1 MIDFDANPVSD
12 SPDESAGHQ
21 QRSLRSLQAAIGG
34 PEQPIGKV
42 EIPGLNEFR
51 QSLAQWNATERPI
64 AAATLP
70 GLFEAQAARSPR
82 APALVFEGVRLS
94 YAELN
99 LRANRLAHY
108 LISQGVGPE
117 TVVAIALTRS
127 IEMVASLLAVL
138 KAGAAY
144 LPLDPDQPPER
155 LAYMLHDAQP
165 GYMLTIGPIAQLL
178 PSQLAKLL
186 LDHPDTRDDQDVA
199 ALGADGKNAIHI
211 GGDACLRAFQRD
223 RDTR

>member
-1 MIDFDANPVSD
+1 MIDFDANPVFD

-21 QRSLRSLQAAIGG
+21 HRSLRLLQAAIAG

-42 EIPGLNEFR
+42 EIPSINEFR

-70 GLFEAQAARSPR
+70 SLFEAQAARSPQ
-82 APALVFEGVRLS
+82 APALVFEDVTLS

-99 LRANRLAHY
+99 LQANRLAHN
-108 LISQGVGPE
+108 LIRQGIGPE
-117 TVVAIALTRS
+117 TVVAIALPRS
-127 IEMVASLLAVL
+127 IEMVVSLLAVL

-155 LAYMLHDAQP
+155 LACMLHDAQP
-165 GYMLTIGPIAQLL
+165 GCMLTIGPIAQLL
-178 PSQLAKLL
+178 PSQLAKGCCEMVFRWKA
-186 LDHPDTRDDQDVA
+186 PA
-199 ALGADGKNAIHI
+199 ALG
-211 GGDACLRAFQRD
+211 
-223 RDTR
+223 